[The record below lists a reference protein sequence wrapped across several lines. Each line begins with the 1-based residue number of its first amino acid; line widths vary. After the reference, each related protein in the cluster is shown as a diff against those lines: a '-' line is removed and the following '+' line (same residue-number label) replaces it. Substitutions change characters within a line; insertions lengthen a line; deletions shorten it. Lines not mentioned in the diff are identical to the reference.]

1 MKCSQGTDV
10 LLKRLNHYKW
20 SRFNGFSIFTKKSA
34 FSSLSSLLCLPSFLV
49 NVLCSPKP
57 PPLNTKFTSVQP
69 LTLPEWREW
78 LCFQRSFSDEGEHAN
93 SMGLNTAYLLK
104 LPSQVKSSQI
114 ALLCS
119 STVHSEARQHWCYI
133 YNRQSKQDYM
143 QVQVRKGLSTVQKV
157 TWCMKVCVYDIV
169 QIPFVWVHSLCIGD
183 TLLISACSTFFFT
196 TSSVL

>member
-20 SRFNGFSIFTKKSA
+20 SRFTGFSIFTKKSA
-34 FSSLSSLLCLPSFLV
+34 FSSPSSLL

-78 LCFQRSFSDEGEHAN
+78 SRFQRSFSDEGEHAN

-119 STVHSEARQHWCYI
+119 STVHSEVRQHWCYI

-143 QVQVRKGLSTVQKV
+143 QVQVRKGLSTVQNV
-157 TWCMKVCVYDIV
+157 T
-169 QIPFVWVHSLCIGD
+169 
-183 TLLISACSTFFFT
+183 
-196 TSSVL
+196 

>member
-34 FSSLSSLLCLPSFLV
+34 FSSPNSLLCLPSFLV

-57 PPLNTKFTSVQP
+57 PPLNTKFTSVEP
-69 LTLPEWREW
+69 LTLPEWRERSR
-78 LCFQRSFSDEGEHAN
+78 FQRSFSDEGEHAN

-104 LPSQVKSSQI
+104 LPSQVK
-114 ALLCS
+114 LLYCAVVQY
-119 STVHSEARQHWCYI
+119 TVKQDNIGAI

-157 TWCMKVCVYDIV
+157 T
-169 QIPFVWVHSLCIGD
+169 
-183 TLLISACSTFFFT
+183 
-196 TSSVL
+196 